1 MTSNKTLAVQT
12 FHALAAADSGEMER
26 VEKAVGLELYEG
38 PCREYQDW
46 LAAFKAMSSLWAI
59 EHWRMLAQLFAAQSG
74 VAEYRDKDPVQA
86 ANFAH
91 SVAVFG
97 SRYAALEIAL
107 DRVCDAHA
115 LRSDVVRILAGTEE
129 PIELRQSY
137 APDLDYLRDLMGDME
152 RTLPRPHES
161 QATH

>member
-1 MTSNKTLAVQT
+1 MSSNKMLAAKA
-12 FHALAAADSGEMER
+12 FHAAAVANTDELAMVTKCVR
-26 VEKAVGLELYEG
+26 VEVFEG
-38 PCREYQDW
+38 HNLEYQHW
-46 LAAFKAMSSLWAI
+46 LDAFQRMANLWAV
-59 EHWRMLAQLFAAQSG
+59 EHWRLLAKLFAAQSG

-115 LRSDVVRILAGTEE
+115 LRSDVVRTLAGTEE
-129 PIELRQSY
+129 ATDLRQSY
-137 APDLDYLRDLMGDME
+137 SPDLDYLRDLMEDME
-152 RTLPRPHES
+152 RALPRPYES